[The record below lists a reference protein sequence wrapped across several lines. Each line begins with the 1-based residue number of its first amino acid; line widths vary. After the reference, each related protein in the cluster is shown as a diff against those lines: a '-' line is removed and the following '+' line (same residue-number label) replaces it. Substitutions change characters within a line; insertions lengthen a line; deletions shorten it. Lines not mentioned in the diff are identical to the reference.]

1 MDLVKGILDST
12 VNAGLY
18 DLINKKD
25 VLRASETA
33 MSRMELSNADDGPI
47 FRVTPGAQS

>member
-1 MDLVKGILDST
+1 MGLVKGTLDGT

-25 VLRASETA
+25 VLRAPETVT
-33 MSRMELSNADDGPI
+33 SRTELSNHNDGPI
-47 FRVTPGAQS
+47 FQITPHAQS